1 MAFSEFPFDAQN
13 PIAYA
18 WPRIRTPMQKG
29 AQNEAVS
36 GKEYRLNYWPW
47 PKWKWQLDYGYL
59 WDDYKGPVGS
69 SSYNNPWMFQA
80 LAGFYNQVQGQYAP
94 WLYMDPFD
102 NLANVTNTPG
112 VSGQSAILFNYNG
125 VWNTTANGSVTQGQ
139 FCKNQLGGPY
149 EAVQWLAFPSGSL
162 SPFTVYIN
170 GAAVGSGTYSLWN
183 RPPALITF
191 NTAPPANATCTWSG
205 NFFYLCRFTK
215 DSFDFSHDWK
225 GKWSAKKIEFQTV
238 FA

>member
-18 WPRIRTPMQKG
+18 WPIIRTPMQSG
-29 AQNEAVS
+29 SQSVAVS

-47 PKWKWQLDYGYL
+47 PKWRWQLDYGYL

-69 SSYNNPWMFQA
+69 SSNANPWMFQQ
-80 LAGFYNQVQGQYAP
+80 LAGFFNQMEGQYSP

-102 NLANVTNTPG
+102 NLSRVSNTPG
-112 VSGQSAILFNYNG
+112 VPAQSQILFNYNG
-125 VWNTTANGSVTQGQ
+125 IWNLTANGSVTQGQ
-139 FCKNQLGGPY
+139 LCKSQIGGPF
-149 EAVQWLAFPSGSL
+149 EAVQWYSGSI
-162 SPFTVYIN
+162 SVYIN
-170 GAAVGSGTYSLWN
+170 GTLQAPSSYSLLN

-191 NTAPPANATCTWSG
+191 NSAPAAGASCTWTG
-205 NFFYLCRFTK
+205 QFFYLCRFTK
-215 DSFDFSHDWK
+215 DSYDFSHDWK